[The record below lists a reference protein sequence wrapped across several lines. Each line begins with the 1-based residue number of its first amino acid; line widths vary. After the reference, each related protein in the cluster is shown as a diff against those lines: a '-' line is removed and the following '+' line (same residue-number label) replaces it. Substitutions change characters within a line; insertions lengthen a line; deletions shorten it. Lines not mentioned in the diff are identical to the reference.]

1 MLIVIGTDGS
11 PSGHAA
17 VEHGAELAR
26 LAGADVLLVTV
37 RAAPP
42 MLLGD
47 PHYQRRVR
55 DDFVR
60 SRVALADAH
69 EELDEL
75 GLDYESELLEG
86 SPAEELLRIA
96 EARDADLV
104 VVGSRGRGP
113 VRAALLGSVFGEVAA
128 RARMPV
134 LIVPPRAASGSDGG
148 DAVAL
153 AGGIARFPVRA
164 RLHVQRER
172 SLGKA

>member
-17 VEHGAELAR
+17 VEYGAGLAR
-26 LAGADVLLVTV
+26 LVAADVLLVTV

-55 DDFVR
+55 DDFAHAR
-60 SRVALADAH
+60 AALDDAH

-104 VVGSRGRGP
+104 IVGSRGRRP
-113 VRAALLGSVFGEVAA
+113 VRAALLGSVSSEVAA
-128 RARMPV
+128 RARVPV
-134 LIVPPRAASGSDGG
+134 VIVPPRAAARPETVAG
-148 DAVAL
+148 DRI
-153 AGGIARFPVRA
+153 AGGIARFPVR
-164 RLHVQRER
+164 
-172 SLGKA
+172 